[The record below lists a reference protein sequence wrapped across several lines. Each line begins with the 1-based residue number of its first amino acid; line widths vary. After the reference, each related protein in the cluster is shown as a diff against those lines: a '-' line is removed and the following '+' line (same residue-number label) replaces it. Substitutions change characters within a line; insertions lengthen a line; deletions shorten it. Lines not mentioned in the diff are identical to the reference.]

1 MFIVPKS
8 GTTLLAASLILSGL
22 MALGRAPNGSG
33 QSSPATGQAASEQKK
48 RSPEQKGVRSA
59 EIPDLPEEPS
69 EDEFAPAAF
78 EMDVSQE
85 SPLLQV
91 LYKATRETKEK
102 DVLARLEEA
111 KALIQSGTD
120 LKATDPQGRTALH
133 WTVFG
138 SSYSTKSP
146 VTVAYEEIAD
156 AMIQRGID
164 INHEDIYQDTALD
177 YLLYSPSFEMQTLLM
192 ENGATSGFLVAT
204 FRFFDQMQM
213 LSPASNVPKAVSLS
227 RRADL
232 SPGATLSVRLITP
245 VYSDRSRTG
254 DPIEGVV
261 TYPLCKEGERL
272 VCKDGELL
280 VPPGTKVNG
289 TILFATK
296 APDKYSRPRLVLD
309 FSNVV
314 HKDGQVSPLYARVLD
329 VDNARETIRNNEILG
344 IIQPHASKKASLVF
358 AAMSASNPFAGYAIK
373 GISTVYG
380 LSIRREILFPS
391 GTDLQIQIVRP
402 SMLKQKEAWPGFPQL
417 TLDTDLNQIVTNAPL
432 RTTATNKTPSDLT
445 NLIFIGSKQRVTSA
459 FTESHWIEADD
470 LGVKAALKVAQATMR
485 NTGYNSAPV
494 STLLLNGQP
503 PDLVFQKSLNT
514 FAKRHHIRIWKLK
527 KTYKGQDVWVGA
539 ATHDIATENGR
550 GYTKWTHRIDPHVD
564 RERDWIQ
571 SDLLFSGIAIAYAD
585 IDRPHAPKRASNA
598 TGDEIVTDGKIT
610 VVDLGTSKEREH
622 QGPALVQR
630 SAGETT
636 K

>member
-1 MFIVPKS
+1 MFIALKS
-8 GTTLLAASLILSGL
+8 GAIVLALSLLLSGL
-22 MALGRAPNGSG
+22 TAFGHAPSGLG
-33 QSSPATGQAASEQKK
+33 QSSPAAATQAVPEQE
-48 RSPEQKGVRSA
+48 SLEQKGVRSA
-59 EIPDLPEEPS
+59 EIPDVPEEPP
-69 EDEFAPAAF
+69 EDEFAPAAV

-102 DVLARLEEA
+102 EVLARLEEA
-111 KALIQSGTD
+111 KALVQSGTD

-133 WTVFG
+133 WAVFG
-138 SSYSTKSP
+138 SSYSTKSS

-213 LSPASNVPKAVSLS
+213 QSPASNVPKAVSLS

-261 TYPLCKEGERL
+261 TYPLCKDGEKL

-280 VPPGTKVNG
+280 VAPGTKVNG

-314 HKDGQVSPLYARVLD
+314 HKDGQISPLYARVLD

-391 GTDLQIQIVRP
+391 GTDLQIQVVRP
-402 SMLKQKEAWPGFPQL
+402 SMLKQKEAWAGWPQL
-417 TLDTDLNQIVTNAPL
+417 TMDDDLHQIVTNAPL
-432 RTTATNKTPSDLT
+432 RTSATNKTPSDLT
-445 NLIFIGSKQRVTSA
+445 NLIFIGNRQRLTSA

-485 NTGYNSAPV
+485 NTGYTSAPV

-527 KTYKGQDVWVGA
+527 KTYKGQDVWIGA

-571 SDLLFSGIAIAYAD
+571 TDLLFSGTAIGYAD
-585 IDRPHAPKRASNA
+585 IERPRAPKKAANA
-598 TGDEIVTDGKIT
+598 TGDDIVTDGKIT
-610 VVDLGTSKEREH
+610 VVDLGTSKDRDEK
-622 QGPALVQR
+622 GPALAPR
-630 SAGETT
+630 STGQGR
-636 K
+636 